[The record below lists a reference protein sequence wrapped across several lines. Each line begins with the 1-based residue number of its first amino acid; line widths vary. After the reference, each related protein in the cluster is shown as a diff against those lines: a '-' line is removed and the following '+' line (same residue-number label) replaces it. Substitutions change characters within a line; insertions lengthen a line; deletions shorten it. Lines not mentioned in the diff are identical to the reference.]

1 MKLCIT
7 QFRMQSP
14 DWLNI
19 TVKSTI
25 YQVRMIILLST
36 STNLSSIVSGTM
48 KLETKEPL
56 VWLIP

>member
-1 MKLCIT
+1 MKLSIT

-19 TVKSTI
+19 TFESII

-36 STNLSSIVSGTM
+36 STNPSSIVSETM

-56 VWLIP
+56 VWLIL

>member
-1 MKLCIT
+1 MKLSIT

-14 DWLNI
+14 DWLTI
-19 TVKSTI
+19 TFKSII

-36 STNLSSIVSGTM
+36 STNLSSIVSETM

-56 VWLIP
+56 VWLIL

>member
-1 MKLCIT
+1 MKLSIT

-14 DWLNI
+14 DWLTI
-19 TVKSTI
+19 TFESTI
-25 YQVRMIILLST
+25 YQFRMIILLST

-48 KLETKEPL
+48 KLETKESL

>member
-1 MKLCIT
+1 MKLSIT

-19 TVKSTI
+19 TFESII

-36 STNLSSIVSGTM
+36 STNPSSIVSETI

-56 VWLIP
+56 VWLIL

>member
-1 MKLCIT
+1 MKLSIT

-19 TVKSTI
+19 TFESII

-36 STNLSSIVSGTM
+36 STNLSSIVSETM

-56 VWLIP
+56 VWLIL

>member
-1 MKLCIT
+1 MKLSIT

-14 DWLNI
+14 DWLTI
-19 TVKSTI
+19 TFESII

-36 STNLSSIVSGTM
+36 STNLSSIVSETM

-56 VWLIP
+56 VWLIL